1 MGRSAQIGKI
11 LGLAVVILHTDPVI
25 DPVGDQ
31 CPQFL
36 LIAADVSAVG
46 HHDGQMLRLYAAFVD
61 EIVNE
66 MGNH

>member
-36 LIAADVSAVG
+36 LIAADVRCV
-46 HHDGQMLRLYAAFVD
+46 
-61 EIVNE
+61 
-66 MGNH
+66 